1 VQADAEAITK
11 ALAGMEGITLAN
23 HNSPR
28 QTVISGANDAV
39 RAAIGKL
46 EAAGLTARSIP
57 VACAFHSPLMEAARG
72 RFAEVLARQTFARP
86 SAEVFS
92 NTLGGPYPQE
102 PREIAALLSSHLVR
116 PVKFV
121 DEIRAMYERGARV
134 FVEVG
139 PKGVLT
145 GLARQ
150 ILEGQAARFIQIDS
164 DRSTPWAGLVQLLHA
179 LAQLAVEGVAVEPAQ
194 LLRGRA
200 GRAEPEARETGWM
213 VNGLRAFPRS
223 RPPQVVQPIELV
235 MPSALPVPAALPV
248 PVPATVPVPVATYNG
263 DAVMLQFQQ
272 LMKQILQTQTAIMTA
287 YMQGGAPVPTPVAVP
302 ATITAPPPPAP
313 IAVVP
318 PPIASAA
325 PAPAHRSFVEDLRR
339 IAAERTGYPQEM
351 LDLDAAIEAD
361 LGIDSIKRVEI
372 LTALQKLGTP
382 EEQHSVQAVLT
393 QLTSA
398 RTLREIADIC
408 TGATPAPPPSPA
420 AVPAPV
426 PAGRDFIAELRTI
439 AAERTGYPPE
449 MLDLDAGIEAD
460 LGIDSIK
467 RVEILTALQ
476 KLGTPADR
484 ERVQS
489 VMEKLTSARTLRE
502 IANVFSSGA
511 ASATPASSTSAPAPP
526 PPVPAGRDYLAEL
539 VRISSERT
547 GYEPDMLDLDAGI
560 EADLGIDSIKRVE
573 ILTAFQQLSTS
584 AEQTQIQG
592 VMEKLTSAR
601 TLREIADHIA
611 AVLGTATHKAEPSGP
626 APHVPRYI
634 LTATAQPRRQSKPQ
648 YFPGRVCL
656 ITDDETGIAAAV
668 ADELNRAG
676 EHALLLRHSP
686 DAAIDD
692 GEVFGVDLTDPA
704 EIESLVAAIRQQQGR
719 PIGAIIHLLPLR
731 SSQPAAQSSFAEWRE
746 LLRLDVRSLY
756 ALARAAE
763 SDLKQTGRAGGALFA
778 AVTARGGD
786 FGLRPNASIPPTHFS
801 VADFTKTLALEFSGV
816 LCKVVDLD
824 ATDPIVIL
832 QKKLLEELTSPDDT
846 LQVGLPGDRRLTVMP
861 QVAPVD
867 GPVVRPIQK
876 DWVFLLT
883 GGARGVTAEIARQL
897 AERYQPTLILAA
909 ASPLPSGPEP
919 ADTAGITETARLKAA
934 LLARLRAASSASTT
948 VKPAA
953 VEAALQRL
961 LKDREIGHTI
971 EGLRRAGARV
981 EYHSLDVRRED
992 VFGELIDRIY
1002 REYGRLDVVIHGAGI
1017 IEDKL
1022 IRDKTPESFDRVVH
1036 TKADSAFLLSRKLR
1050 PESLQCLLF
1059 MSSVTAAFGNRGQAD
1074 YAAANGAMNGLAI
1087 NLAAQWPSRVVAMNW
1102 GPWAQSGMV
1111 SEEVRQQFLAR
1122 GIQMIPLEGGAQAA
1136 LREIEAGPRDEAV
1149 AALGEGPWGEV
1160 ALPAGTPHVQVH
1172 AFRSQI

>member
-1 VQADAEAITK
+1 
-11 ALAGMEGITLAN
+11 
-23 HNSPR
+23 
-28 QTVISGANDAV
+28 
-39 RAAIGKL
+39 
-46 EAAGLTARSIP
+46 
-57 VACAFHSPLMEAARG
+57 
-72 RFAEVLARQTFARP
+72 
-86 SAEVFS
+86 
-92 NTLGGPYPQE
+92 
-102 PREIAALLSSHLVR
+102 
-116 PVKFV
+116 
-121 DEIRAMYERGARV
+121 
-134 FVEVG
+134 
-139 PKGVLT
+139 
-145 GLARQ
+145 
-150 ILEGQAARFIQIDS
+150 
-164 DRSTPWAGLVQLLHA
+164 
-179 LAQLAVEGVAVEPAQ
+179 
-194 LLRGRA
+194 
-200 GRAEPEARETGWM
+200 
-213 VNGLRAFPRS
+213 
-223 RPPQVVQPIELV
+223 
-235 MPSALPVPAALPV
+235 
-248 PVPATVPVPVATYNG
+248 
-263 DAVMLQFQQ
+263 
-272 LMKQILQTQTAIMTA
+272 
-287 YMQGGAPVPTPVAVP
+287 
-302 ATITAPPPPAP
+302 
-313 IAVVP
+313 
-318 PPIASAA
+318 
-325 PAPAHRSFVEDLRR
+325 
-339 IAAERTGYPQEM
+339 
-351 LDLDAAIEAD
+351 
-361 LGIDSIKRVEI
+361 
-372 LTALQKLGTP
+372 
-382 EEQHSVQAVLT
+382 
-393 QLTSA
+393 
-398 RTLREIADIC
+398 
-408 TGATPAPPPSPA
+408 
-420 AVPAPV
+420 
-426 PAGRDFIAELRTI
+426 
-439 AAERTGYPPE
+439 

-467 RVEILTALQ
+467 RVEILTGLQ
-476 KLGTPADR
+476 KLGTAADQ
-484 ERVQS
+484 ERMQG
-489 VMEKLTSARTLRE
+489 VMNQLTSARTLRE
-502 IANVFSSGA
+502 IADICVGA
-511 ASATPASSTSAPAPP
+511 APARPLAPSPPHPLTPLPPIAAPTS
-526 PPVPAGRDYLAEL
+526 RDYLAEL
-539 VRISSERT
+539 VGISSERT

-573 ILTAFQQLSTS
+573 ILTAFQQLCTP

-592 VMEKLTSAR
+592 VMEKLTTAR
-601 TLREIADHIA
+601 SLREMADRIA
-611 AVLGTATHKAEPSGP
+611 AVLGGTAAPLHKPEPSGP

-634 LTATAQPRRQSKPQ
+634 LAATAQPRRQSKPQ
-648 YFPGRVCL
+648 YFPGRICL

-692 GEVFGVDLTDPA
+692 GEVFGADLTDPA
-704 EIESLVAAIRQQQGR
+704 EIESLVAAIRQQHGR

-731 SSQPAAQSSFAEWRE
+731 SGQSAAQANFAEWRD

-763 SDLKQTGRAGGALFA
+763 SDLKQTGRAGGALFV

-867 GPVVRPIQK
+867 GPIVRPIQR

-897 AERYQPTLILAA
+897 AERYQPTLILAG

-934 LLARLRAASSASTT
+934 LLARLRASSSASTM

-961 LKDREIGHTI
+961 LKDREIGQTI

-981 EYHSLDVRRED
+981 EYHSIDVRRED
-992 VFGELIDRIY
+992 AFGEFIDRIY
-1002 REYGRLDVVIHGAGI
+1002 REHGRLDVVIHGAGI

-1087 NLAAQWPSRVVAMNW
+1087 NLAAQWPVRVVAMNW

-1136 LREIEAGPRDEAV
+1136 LREIEAGPQDEAV
-1149 AALGEGPWGEV
+1149 VALGEGPWGEV

-1172 AFRSQI
+1172 AFRSLP